1 VVTMNNSDFDYLLN
15 TVGVDV
21 TINNN
26 SASVL
31 IFNTS
36 VNEFFDD
43 KKIFS
48 QSPLKRGDL
57 VNFQDNDYLVISEV
71 NGSRRGNYYAGLLRN
86 TNYRVKFNYNGFIKS
101 FPAILTNQALGLETN
116 RFSVTL
122 PDGTI
127 LIYMQE
133 NDDTLAI
140 SINQRFIKNGCAYK
154 IVGIN
159 RSMKG
164 LIILTCEVD
173 TFQVNDNREKEIVD
187 DTYTFNI
194 TFINGN
200 SASITVG
207 NTLQLTSELRCNG
220 SLVENPGFVYTYSS
234 SNPDVAEVDEN
245 GLITAISEGVATI
258 TLTLS
263 ADDNDS
269 ISTSIEITVE
279 SAVVPDNY
287 TINIIGADQI
297 AYGQTE
303 TFTAVVKNNGVVV
316 NEPVIWSLVN
326 ETGQGNIIDY
336 DDASCTVKNNSAG
349 IIVLKAVLSS
359 DSTVEATKVIICK
372 GLW

>member
-1 VVTMNNSDFDYLLN
+1 L
-15 TVGVDV
+15 
-21 TINNN
+21 
-26 SASVL
+26 
-31 IFNTS
+31 
-36 VNEFFDD
+36 
-43 KKIFS
+43 
-48 QSPLKRGDL
+48 
-57 VNFQDNDYLVISEV
+57 
-71 NGSRRGNYYAGLLRN
+71 
-86 TNYRVKFNYNGFIKS
+86 
-101 FPAILTNQALGLETN
+101 
-116 RFSVTL
+116 
-122 PDGTI
+122 
-127 LIYMQE
+127 QE

-336 DDASCTVKNNSAG
+336 DDASCTVNVNQKLGHLLVRN
-349 IIVLKAVLSS
+349 
-359 DSTVEATKVIICK
+359 
-372 GLW
+372 

>member
-1 VVTMNNSDFDYLLN
+1 MNNSDFDYLLN

-316 NEPVIWSLVN
+316 NEPVIWSLVD